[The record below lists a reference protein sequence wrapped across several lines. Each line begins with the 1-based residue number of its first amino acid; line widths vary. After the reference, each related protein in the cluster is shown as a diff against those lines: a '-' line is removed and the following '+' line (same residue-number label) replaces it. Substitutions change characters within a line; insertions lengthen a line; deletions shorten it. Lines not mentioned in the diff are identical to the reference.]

1 MMPTI
6 SIIRSRT
13 VILTNR
19 NIDTDQ
25 ILPGRFLTTT
35 SRHGL
40 GPHLFADWRYDD
52 QQNPMKDF
60 PLNQVDA
67 ADYQVLVA
75 GDNFG
80 CGSSREHATW
90 ALLDYG
96 IRVVISTQ
104 IADIFSSN
112 ALKNGLLPIIVEPKI
127 HDWLTKHAGE
137 FVEINLQE
145 QTLTMANSDIVE
157 FSIDPFAKTCLLKGV
172 DPLGFLLQQEAE
184 IAAYE
189 KSDS

>member
-1 MMPTI
+1 MIQTI

-13 VILTNR
+13 VVLTNR

-52 QQNPMKDF
+52 QQNPNKDF
-60 PLNQVDA
+60 PLNQFEA
-67 ADYQVLVA
+67 AEYQVLVA

-96 IRVVISTQ
+96 FRVVISTQ

-127 HDWLTKHAGE
+127 HGWLTRHAGK
-137 FVEINLQE
+137 FVEIDLQE
-145 QTLTMANSDIVE
+145 QSLTMANGNIVG
-157 FSIDPFAKTCLLKGV
+157 FPIDPFAKTCLLNAV

>member
-1 MMPTI
+1 MMQTI

-13 VILTNR
+13 VVLPNR

-25 ILPGRFLTTT
+25 ILPARFLTTT

-40 GPHLFADWRYDD
+40 GSHLFADWRYDE
-52 QQNPMKDF
+52 QQNPKKDF
-60 PLNQVDA
+60 PLNQVDPA
-67 ADYQVLVA
+67 EYQVLVA

-96 IRVVISTQ
+96 VRAVISTH
-104 IADIFSSN
+104 IADIFRSN
-112 ALKNGLLPIIVEPKI
+112 ALKNGLLPIIVAPKI

-137 FVEINLQE
+137 FLEIDLQE
-145 QTLTMANSDIVE
+145 QILSMANDKIVE
-157 FSIDPFAKTCLLKGV
+157 FPIDPFAKTCLLDGV
-172 DPLGFLLQQEAE
+172 DPLGFLLQQEAD

>member
-1 MMPTI
+1 MMQTI

-13 VILTNR
+13 VVLANR

-25 ILPGRFLTTT
+25 ILPARFLTTT

-67 ADYQVLVA
+67 ADYKVLVA

-96 IRVVISTQ
+96 ICVVISTQ
-104 IADIFSSN
+104 IADIFESN

-127 HDWLTKHAGE
+127 HDWLTKHGGE
-137 FVEINLQE
+137 FVEIDLQE
-145 QTLTMANSDIVE
+145 QTLTMANGNIVYISGKISDPVE
-157 FSIDPFAKTCLLKGV
+157 LM
-172 DPLGFLLQQEAE
+172 
-184 IAAYE
+184 
-189 KSDS
+189 

>member
-1 MMPTI
+1 MIQTI

-13 VILTNR
+13 VVLTNR

-25 ILPGRFLTTT
+25 ILPARFLTTT

-52 QQNPMKDF
+52 RQNPNKDF
-60 PLNQVDA
+60 PLNQVDPA
-67 ADYQVLVA
+67 KYQVLVA

-96 IRVVISTQ
+96 FRVVISTQ
-104 IADIFSSN
+104 IADIFRSN
-112 ALKNGLLPIIVEPKI
+112 ALKNGLLPIIVEQEI
-127 HDWLTKHAGE
+127 HDRLTEHAGE
-137 FVEINLQE
+137 FLEIDLQE
-145 QTLTMANSDIVE
+145 QTLTMANGNIVE
-157 FSIDPFAKTCLLKGV
+157 FPIDPFAKTCLLDGV

>member
-1 MMPTI
+1 MMQTN

-13 VILTNR
+13 VVLPNR

-25 ILPGRFLTTT
+25 IIPARFLTTT

-52 QQNPMKDF
+52 QQNPKKDF

-67 ADYQVLVA
+67 AEYQILVA

-90 ALLDYG
+90 ALVDFG
-96 IRVVISTQ
+96 FRAVVSTQ
-104 IADIFSSN
+104 IADIFISN
-112 ALKNGLLPIIVEPKI
+112 ASKNGLLPVIVKPKI
-127 HDWLTKHAGE
+127 HDWLIEHGGE
-137 FVEINLQE
+137 FLEINLE
-145 QTLTMANSDIVE
+145 KRTLTMADGNIVE
-157 FSIDPFAKTCLLKGV
+157 FPIEPFARTCLLNGV

-184 IAAYE
+184 IEAYE
-189 KSDS
+189 KSSS

>member
-1 MMPTI
+1 MMQTI

-13 VILTNR
+13 VVLPNR

-25 ILPGRFLTTT
+25 IIPARFLTTT

-40 GPHLFADWRYDD
+40 GSHLFADWRFDE
-52 QQNPMKDF
+52 QQNPKKDF

-67 ADYQVLVA
+67 AEYQILVA

-90 ALLDYG
+90 ALVDFG
-96 IRVVISTQ
+96 FRAVISTH
-104 IADIFSSN
+104 IADIFISN
-112 ALKNGLLPIIVEPKI
+112 ASKNGLLPVIVKPEI
-127 HDWLTKHAGE
+127 HDWLIGHGGE
-137 FVEINLQE
+137 SLEINLE
-145 QTLTMANSDIVE
+145 KRTLTMADGNIVE
-157 FSIDPFAKTCLLKGV
+157 FPIDSFARTCLLNGV

-184 IAAYE
+184 IEAYE
-189 KSDS
+189 KSSS